1 MRMMRAPMAWPTSW
15 LARQMQIITV
25 NGVPYRLGEGVFFRL
40 RATDNYHFRHEFA
53 THLFKDGNEGD
64 EIFPNNVS

>member
-25 NGVPYRLGEGVFFRL
+25 NGVPYRLGEGVL
-40 RATDNYHFRHEFA
+40 
-53 THLFKDGNEGD
+53 L
-64 EIFPNNVS
+64 